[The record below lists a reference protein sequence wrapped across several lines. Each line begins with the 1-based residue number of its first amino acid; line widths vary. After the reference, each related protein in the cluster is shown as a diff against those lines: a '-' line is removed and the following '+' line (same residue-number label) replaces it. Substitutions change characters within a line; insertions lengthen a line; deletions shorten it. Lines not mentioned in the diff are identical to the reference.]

1 MGRGGACGL
10 AASLARAAG
19 ERRHTASTAR
29 GVAWRGVAW
38 RGVAWRGVLVCWG
51 ARVVCC
57 AGCARLV
64 LAKCEHQVLQDGLE
78 VRHEL
83 QQRVLLEGGEGG
95 AGGLLH
101 LLVVV
106 EHALEELL
114 HQRPQVA
121 VALGGALGV
130 LGHDP
135 LGVARQR
142 PTRDAPDE
150 RLRVVERLDQP
161 RHELRQVRLDVVD
174 APLGDGPQRED
185 ARLPHLPWL
194 QLGVGVGVGAGAGVG
209 LGLGLGLGLGSVVRG
224 KG

>member
-1 MGRGGACGL
+1 MGRGGVGMGRGGVGMGRGGACGL

-38 RGVAWRGVLVCWG
+38 RGVAWCAGVL
-51 ARVVCC
+51 
-57 AGCARLV
+57 GCARLV

-135 LGVARQR
+135 PG
-142 PTRDAPDE
+142 
-150 RLRVVERLDQP
+150 
-161 RHELRQVRLDVVD
+161 
-174 APLGDGPQRED
+174 
-185 ARLPHLPWL
+185 
-194 QLGVGVGVGAGAGVG
+194 
-209 LGLGLGLGLGSVVRG
+209 
-224 KG
+224 